1 MSEKKLELKAGHP
14 AERAIY
20 ATRDGRL
27 VEEGDPEASELV
39 VGPGGVI
46 TEKMAARYQGR
57 GAGKEIPSDAA
68 APASPKEHHE
78 EQPAEP
84 PAAEEQTKEQTPPP
98 EEPEEH
104 PAHEAKRRGK

>member
-1 MSEKKLELKAGHP
+1 MSEKKLELKPGHP

-46 TEKMAARYQGR
+46 TEKMAARYQHR
-57 GAGKEIPSDAA
+57 PAGAPVPSDA
-68 APASPKEHHE
+68 PPEP
-78 EQPAEP
+78 QPA
-84 PAAEEQTKEQTPPP
+84 KPPP
-98 EEPEEH
+98 E
-104 PAHEAKRRGK
+104 PAKEAKETKDKK

>member
-1 MSEKKLELKAGHP
+1 VSEKKLELKPGHP

-46 TEKMAARYQGR
+46 TEKMARRYSG
-57 GAGKEIPSDAA
+57 GAGAAAEGTPVPSDAA
-68 APASPKEHHE
+68 PP
-78 EQPAEP
+78 EQHAT
-84 PAAEEQTKEQTPPP
+84 AATKEAPPK
-98 EEPEEH
+98 H
-104 PAHEAKRRGK
+104 PAREEKETKDKK